1 MPTSVLGNPGS
12 GCSTFLRTIGN
23 DHTPFLGVK
32 GSIDY
37 SGLSPDDVLKRCRGL
52 VSYVPE
58 DDVHLPTLT
67 VRQTLEFALQTKTP
81 KRSLHKIPVFLEEFG
96 RVFGM
101 THVLDTLVG
110 NEFIRGVSGGE
121 RKRVSILES
130 LASGSSVNTWD
141 GSTRGLDAS
150 SAVDYIKSLRIMTDA
165 CQRATAVSLYQA
177 SDAIYQMVDKVML
190 IDEGRMIYQG
200 PANQAEAYF
209 NGLGYER
216 MPRQTMSDFLTS
228 IPLGDP
234 AVIREGYEFRVPRG
248 AENLEQAFRA
258 SHAFQDVQKDVHR
271 YEEERRAAMG
281 ESEASLHKTP
291 EFKQHVKSH
300 KSKYVSS
307 RTPYNTSFLRQVV
320 LCTKREA
327 WKLRGHILPFFTRL
341 VCNIA
346 SAFLLGSMFYKM
358 PVNTDG
364 MYSRGGFSFYS
375 AALVAWFQLA
385 ELEEAFQDRTVVSR
399 QKRYA
404 AVRPSA
410 VVAGK
415 GLLDCVTI
423 FVQSAAFAIVAYF
436 LAGMELDVSAISHC
450 QPTWSDTDNS
460 QRPVT
465 SSPIYSRCSSAP
477 WYWLPATGPLV
488 LDHAG

>member
-1 MPTSVLGNPGS
+1 MAFASPTHTRSSVLGNPGS

-23 DHTPFLGVK
+23 DHSSFLGIK

-37 SGLSPDDVLKRCRGL
+37 CGMSPEDVLKRCRGL

-58 DDVHLPTLT
+58 DDIHLPTLT

-81 KRSLHKIPVFLEEFG
+81 KRSLDKIPQFLDEFG

-101 THVLDTLVG
+101 THAMDTLVG

-130 LASGSSVNTWD
+130 LTSGSSVNAWD
-141 GSTRGLDAS
+141 GSTRGLDAA
-150 SAVDYIKSLRIMTDA
+150 SAVDYVKSLRIMTDA

-177 SDAIYQMVDKVML
+177 SDAIYNMVDKVLL

-200 PANQAEAYF
+200 PANKAEAYF
-209 NGLGYER
+209 NELGYR
-216 MPRQTMSDFLTS
+216 RLPRQNMSDFLTS
-228 IPLGDP
+228 IPLADP
-234 AVIREGYEFRVPRG
+234 AIIREGYEFRVPRG
-248 AENLEQAFRA
+248 AAELEKAFRD
-258 SHAFQDVQKDVHR
+258 SQAFQDVLDDVGR
-271 YEEERRAAMG
+271 YEEEQKAMS
-281 ESEASLHKTP
+281 ESRGASLHKTA
-291 EFKQHVKSH
+291 EFKEHAKSQ
-300 KSKYVSS
+300 KSRYVSPRS
-307 RTPYNTSFLRQVV
+307 SYNTSFFRQVL

-327 WKLRGHILPFFTRL
+327 WKLRGHMAPLFTRFI
-341 VCNIA
+341 CNVV

-358 PVNTDG
+358 PADSDG

-385 ELEEAFQDRTVVSR
+385 ELETAFQDRTVVSR

-415 GLLDCVTI
+415 ALMDVVTVL
-423 FVQSAAFAIVAYF
+423 VQSAVFSVAAYF
-436 LAGMELDVSAISHC
+436 LAGMRMDVSVIPRMQC
-450 QPTWSDTDNS
+450 D
-460 QRPVT
+460 RPVET
-465 SSPIYSRCSSAP
+465 
-477 WYWLPATGPLV
+477 V
-488 LDHAG
+488 F

>member
-1 MPTSVLGNPGS
+1 MLGNPGS

-23 DHTPFLGVK
+23 DHSSFLGIK

-37 SGLSPDDVLKRCRGL
+37 CGMSPDDVLKRCRGL

-81 KRSLHKIPVFLEEFG
+81 KRSLHKVPQFLEEFG

-110 NEFIRGVSGGE
+110 NEYIRGISGGE

-130 LASGSSVNTWD
+130 LTSGSAVNTWD

-150 SAVDYIKSLRIMTDA
+150 SAVDYIRSLRIMTDA
-165 CQRATAVSLYQA
+165 CQRATTVSLYQA
-177 SDAIYQMVDKVML
+177 SDAIYEMVDKVLL

-200 PANQAEAYF
+200 PANKAEAYF
-209 NGLGYER
+209 NEIGYQR
-216 MPRQTMSDFLTS
+216 LPRQTMSDFLTS
-228 IPLGDP
+228 IPPADP

-248 AENLEQAFRA
+248 AVELENAFRA
-258 SHAFQDVQKDVHR
+258 SQAFKDVQADVLS
-271 YEEERRAAMG
+271 YEEEQKAV
-281 ESEASLHKTP
+281 SEARGASFHKTT
-291 EFKQHVKSH
+291 EFKENAKSQ
-300 KSKYVSS
+300 KSKYVSPS
-307 RTPYNTSFLRQVV
+307 SSYNTSFPRQVL

-327 WKLRGHILPFFTRL
+327 WKLRGHLLPFFTRFI
-341 VCNIA
+341 CNVIC
-346 SAFLLGSMFYKM
+346 AFLLGSMFYKM
-358 PVNTDG
+358 PVDTDG
-364 MYSRGGFSFYS
+364 MYSRGGYSFYS

-385 ELEEAFQDRTVVSR
+385 ELETAFQDRTVVSR

-415 GLLDCVTI
+415 ALLDVVAVMI
-423 FVQSAAFAIVAYF
+423 QAAVFSIVAYF
-436 LAGMELDVSAISHC
+436 LAGMKLEVSLIH
-450 QPTWSDTDNS
+450 QK
-460 QRPVT
+460 R
-465 SSPIYSRCSSAP
+465 
-477 WYWLPATGPLV
+477 
-488 LDHAG
+488 LDHFLTTRTRPALSSHT